1 MNASTTNSP
10 DFLFSKLDI
19 KNGFWRVKVDENDAY
34 HFWYVLPPEDGKEII
49 DINKVTIVITESL
62 QMGWTESPPF
72 FVQQQKLHETWQKQL
87 SIRE

>member
-34 HFWYVLPPEDGKEII
+34 HFYYVLPPEDGTEII
-49 DINKVTIVITESL
+49 DINKVRIVIPGSL
-62 QMGWTESPPF
+62 QTGWTDSPPF
-72 FVQQQKLHETWQKQL
+72 SV
-87 SIRE
+87 